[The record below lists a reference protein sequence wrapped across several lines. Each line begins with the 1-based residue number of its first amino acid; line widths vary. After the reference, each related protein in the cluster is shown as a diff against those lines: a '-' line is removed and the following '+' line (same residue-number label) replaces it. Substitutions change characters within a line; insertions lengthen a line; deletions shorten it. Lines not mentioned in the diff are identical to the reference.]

1 MNTLKIWTGLLATL
15 LLLASAP
22 LRATEVDTTH
32 AHTTQ
37 HVAPDSSAHDT
48 TTHAATHGSEHAAG
62 GHTTGAFDM
71 KELLFGH
78 VMDSHEWHITDI
90 HSGDGHYTP
99 VALHLPYIIWNSA
112 TGLEVF
118 MLGGHTHHELAES
131 AAKRGYTLDAYGYV
145 TPVAAGVTA
154 LDFSITK
161 NVLHM
166 LMVSVVLLVVF
177 IAVARSARR
186 NTGKAPTGMQNFFEP
201 IILFIRDEVAKPNMH
216 GKHAGYVP
224 YLLTLF
230 FFIWFANLFG
240 LTPFNSN
247 IAGNTA
253 FTLALA
259 SLTFL
264 ITQFSGTKDH
274 WAHIFWFPG
283 VSVPVKLL
291 MLIVE
296 FLGLFTK
303 PFALTVRLFANI
315 AAGHL
320 MVLSLIGLIF
330 IMNSTYG
337 VAAGAGVAPLSMAF
351 TLFIMAV
358 EFIVAIVQAYIFT
371 LLTAVFIGQ
380 AMESHDHAHADHG
393 HHDAH

>member
-1 MNTLKIWTGLLATL
+1 
-15 LLLASAP
+15 
-22 LRATEVDTTH
+22 
-32 AHTTQ
+32 
-37 HVAPDSSAHDT
+37 
-48 TTHAATHGSEHAAG
+48 
-62 GHTTGAFDM
+62 M

-90 HSGDGHYTP
+90 PSGDGHYTP

-118 MLGGHTHHELAES
+118 MLEGHTHHEMAEA
-131 AAKRGYTLDAYGYV
+131 AAKRGYTLDQYGYV

-166 LMVSVVLLVVF
+166 LMVSVVLLFVF

-201 IILFIRDEVAKPNMH
+201 IIVFIRDEVAKPNMH

-259 SLTFL
+259 FLTFL
-264 ITQFSGTKDH
+264 ITQFSGTKDY

-283 VSVPVKLL
+283 VSVPVKFL

-337 VAAGAGVAPLSMAF
+337 MAAGAGVAPLSMAF

-380 AMESHDHAHADHG
+380 AMDSHAHNHAAHPEDHAHDG
-393 HHDAH
+393 TLDIAHAKAKH